1 HLEGPRH
8 RRRHEA
14 LELRRHACEPRNQ
27 EEAPAPWLDRAAQE
41 RLARLEGQ
49 EDGRSLRRRARDDDR
64 TRDRRGPPRGQPP
77 HRQGRGP
84 GPQRRARRGS
94 RLEEEGELMAVTV
107 PVIGS
112 DRQVT
117 LDLPEPKESVLH
129 EVVAWQ
135 LAKRRRGTAATK
147 TRGQVAGSTA
157 KIWPQKGTGR
167 ARHGSRKAPI
177 FVGGGT
183 AFGPQPRDYG
193 YTLPKRV
200 RRLGL
205 QMAIASRAQSGK
217 LTLVDSFGIQGKTRE
232 FVAWAKQN
240 GIDGS
245 ERVLLVTDDE
255 LARRAA
261 RNLPWVDVLPGA
273 GLNAYD
279 VLRADRLVADAA
291 LFEGEAVR

>member
-1 HLEGPRH
+1 MP
-8 RRRHEA
+8 
-14 LELRRHACEPRNQ
+14 
-27 EEAPAPWLDRAAQE
+27 
-41 RLARLEGQ
+41 
-49 EDGRSLRRRARDDDR
+49 
-64 TRDRRGPPRGQPP
+64 
-77 HRQGRGP
+77 
-84 GPQRRARRGS
+84 
-94 RLEEEGELMAVTV
+94 VTV
-107 PVIGS
+107 DVIGS
-112 DRQVT
+112 GRKVT

-147 TRGQVAGSTA
+147 TRGMMSGSTA
-157 KIWPQKGTGR
+157 KIYPQKGTGR

-183 AFGPQPRDYG
+183 TFGPQPRDYS

-205 QMAIASRAQSGK
+205 QMAIATRANDGK
-217 LTLVDSFGIQGKTRE
+217 LTLVDTFGIGGKTRE
-232 FVAWAKQN
+232 FVAWAKSH

-261 RNLPWVDVLPGA
+261 RNLPWVDVLA
-273 GLNAYD
+273 AKGLNAYD
-279 VLRADRLVADAA
+279 ILRSDRVVADAA
-291 LFEGEAVR
+291 LFDAGENGE